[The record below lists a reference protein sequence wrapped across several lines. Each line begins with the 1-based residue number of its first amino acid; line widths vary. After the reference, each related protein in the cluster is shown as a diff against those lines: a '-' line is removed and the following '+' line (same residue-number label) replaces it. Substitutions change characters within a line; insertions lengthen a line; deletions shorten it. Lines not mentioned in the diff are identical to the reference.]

1 MIFTC
6 DFVDEDQLLRWG
18 ADNERPGHY
27 GFFNHIDIGY
37 NEWEEYVI
45 PFADLF
51 TPGWADSELFDDLL
65 ESPTSFKFG
74 VHARQEAY
82 VTADNDTLSRAV
94 ADTVVFWLDNL
105 RFSHPSYAA
114 LSTDDD
120 RKVIA
125 NEFTLSN
132 AYPNPFNPSTTID
145 FILEHQNEIDMAI
158 FNINGQLIQ
167 TLKSGIQPA
176 GAHSVVWNGKN
187 ALGELVGSGV
197 YIYSLSTPE
206 KTVSKRLIFLK

>member
-1 MIFTC
+1 M
-6 DFVDEDQLLRWG
+6 
-18 ADNERPGHY
+18 
-27 GFFNHIDIGY
+27 
-37 NEWEEYVI
+37 I
-45 PFADLF
+45 PFADFF
-51 TPGWADSELFDDLL
+51 TPGWADSPDYDDLL

-82 VTADNDTLSRAV
+82 VTADGDTVSRAV

-105 RFSHPSYAA
+105 RFTHPSYAG

-125 NEFTLSN
+125 NQFTLSN